1 MKDKTIKGVSLVYL
15 KYCLIRFEINKKDI
29 YNYINVLRINKKQ
42 LKFLIKSG
50 VLDQMYSEIG
60 DAIKRHNLI
69 AKKIERL
76 NIKMQEIKQT
86 TNQERPNSNG
96 RTNNEKISLISRL
109 IKERQLQLLSLEVSK
124 DLRQTNVNNNGVH
137 EI

>member
-76 NIKMQEIKQT
+76 NLRIQEITQT
-86 TNQERPNSNG
+86 TNHETSNNNR
-96 RTNNEKISLISRL
+96 RTNDEKISLISRL
-109 IKERQLQLLSLEVSK
+109 IRERQLQLLSLEVSK
-124 DLRQTNVNNNGVH
+124 DLRQTNVNNKGVH

>member
-76 NIKMQEIKQT
+76 NLRIQEITQT
-86 TNQERPNSNG
+86 TNHETSNNNR
-96 RTNNEKISLISRL
+96 RTNDEKISLISRL
-109 IKERQLQLLSLEVSK
+109 IRERQLQLLSLEVSK
-124 DLRQTNVNNNGVH
+124 DLRNIN
-137 EI
+137 